1 MPHWPRIDRGLRGPL
16 INHFAA
22 LPRGVMATIQNAA
35 PADIMAASASG
46 GRRIMRFIGPL
57 VVLLA
62 LLSALATF
70 MVLAGLSP
78 FSASHD
84 VVLRLLAFN
93 AGAVALLLGII
104 VLEIWPVVQGRRR
117 GRAAACEHRRPVL
130 GDRGGASDPCRP
142 GRQPDARPRRRSP
155 AEGGRRDQRYQHGR
169 KDLRPRA
176 PAGVSRRDPGDGDH
190 GDPREA
196 AVRPGS

>member
-1 MPHWPRIDRGLRGPL
+1 
-16 INHFAA
+16 
-22 LPRGVMATIQNAA
+22 MATIQNAA

-117 GRAAACEHRRPVL
+117 GRAGARLHVSIVGLFSVIAAAPAILVALVGSLTLDHGVDL
-130 GDRGGASDPCRP
+130 LLKAGGAINDTNTVAKIY
-142 GRQPDARPRRRSP
+142 GLEHLQ
-155 AEGGRRDQRYQHGR
+155 
-169 KDLRPRA
+169 
-176 PAGVSRRDPGDGDH
+176 VFRRDPGDGDH